1 MCGRRTQRVWG
12 VQEGEEEDSFMVCGR
27 SSTRTC
33 RVWARS
39 TTAASWMTREGR
51 VTSLLQARSLDAAG
65 LGGAR
70 WPPLL

>member
-1 MCGRRTQRVWG
+1 
-12 VQEGEEEDSFMVCGR
+12 VQEGEEEDSYMVRGR

-51 VTSLLQARSLDAAG
+51 VTSLL
-65 LGGAR
+65 
-70 WPPLL
+70 